1 MDKQYKKPSFFQKF
15 CTQFVQ
21 IIMSIVTLSDALLQR
36 LTPRYGEIL
45 RDKIL
50 CGFCIKLG
58 KRSHSFLVSTSSGG
72 KQVRVYLGRWP
83 LLSVDEAREMAF
95 PVLRSCRAGNLPSK
109 VQPAKLPTLWESL
122 PNYAKAKGLQASS
135 LKRYES
141 IIRTHFADWKDVSVT
156 SLGDATFAEHCQQ
169 FSQSKGSAIVDVG
182 RGLISALI
190 KYLNAIYGL
199 SLTSPFDKLAAAG
212 LMPEHAQPRSRRLQ
226 ESDLPA
232 WYKAVST
239 LPNKQCDYLLL
250 LAFTGLRR
258 DEGKNIKVEHI
269 DWEAKLLHIP
279 KTKNGD
285 PHALSLT
292 PRVREILLRR
302 CEGLSPKDELFDG
315 VSAEHVAEMASRAGA
330 PKFML
335 HDLRKLLATIGGKLG
350 YERVPNFV

>member
-1 MDKQYKKPSFFQKF
+1 MDKQYKKLSFFQKF

-135 LKRYES
+135 LKR
-141 IIRTHFADWKDVSVT
+141 
-156 SLGDATFAEHCQQ
+156 
-169 FSQSKGSAIVDVG
+169 
-182 RGLISALI
+182 
-190 KYLNAIYGL
+190 
-199 SLTSPFDKLAAAG
+199 
-212 LMPEHAQPRSRRLQ
+212 
-226 ESDLPA
+226 
-232 WYKAVST
+232 
-239 LPNKQCDYLLL
+239 
-250 LAFTGLRR
+250 
-258 DEGKNIKVEHI
+258 
-269 DWEAKLLHIP
+269 
-279 KTKNGD
+279 
-285 PHALSLT
+285 
-292 PRVREILLRR
+292 
-302 CEGLSPKDELFDG
+302 
-315 VSAEHVAEMASRAGA
+315 
-330 PKFML
+330 
-335 HDLRKLLATIGGKLG
+335 
-350 YERVPNFV
+350 